1 MFESVVREGRL
12 SDKVSDQIAEAITS
26 GKYPRGARLPSERAL
41 CEMFDVSRTVVRE
54 AIRSLLGSGMI
65 TVTSG
70 RGVEVCYDPNAT
82 KGGPMRL
89 SVKELGELEYG
100 TVHEIRVPIEVQAA
114 ALAAERASEADV
126 ANLRRI
132 VEQHEM
138 HIAGNDLVAAGDAD
152 LEFHDEIARLASN
165 PLLLGMYKTLAEVMK
180 VVRTPVRHNA
190 EVAETGLR
198 AHRWLLECIA
208 AGDANAARGAMERHL
223 AEAERIWSGEA
234 PRTA

>member
-1 MFESVVREGRL
+1 
-12 SDKVSDQIAEAITS
+12 
-26 GKYPRGARLPSERAL
+26 
-41 CEMFDVSRTVVRE
+41 MFDVSRTVVRE
-54 AIRSLLGSGMI
+54 AVRSLLGSGMI
-65 TVTSG
+65 TITSG
-70 RGVEVCYDPNAT
+70 RGVEVCYDPSAA

-132 VEQHEM
+132 VELHAT
-138 HIAGNDLVAAGDAD
+138 HIGDNDLEAAGDAD
-152 LEFHDEIARLASN
+152 LEFHDEIARLAGN

-180 VVRTPVRHNA
+180 VVRTPVRHSA
-190 EVAETGLR
+190 EVAESGLR

-208 AGDANAARGAMERHL
+208 AGDPNAARGAMERHL
-223 AEAERIWSGEA
+223 VEAERIWSGEA
-234 PRTA
+234 SPGP